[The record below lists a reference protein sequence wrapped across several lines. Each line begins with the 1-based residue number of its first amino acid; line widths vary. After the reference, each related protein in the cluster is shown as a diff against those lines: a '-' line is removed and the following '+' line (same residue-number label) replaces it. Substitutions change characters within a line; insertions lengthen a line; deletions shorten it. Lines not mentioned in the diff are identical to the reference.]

1 MMGLANDV
9 IKQMELEQMT
19 LEHMEIQQMSER
31 HIQGIKDNVKRN
43 V

>member
-31 HIQGIKDNVKRN
+31 LIQGIKDNVKRN

>member
-1 MMGLANDV
+1 
-9 IKQMELEQMT
+9 MELEQMA